1 VTYQDGDPRVAR
13 LLLTNGQWLELSDYF
28 WSARTYHEILTEVG
42 FTDLQ
47 AEAPLLADAGG
58 LADPADLNAW
68 DYDLER
74 THPPTMLI
82 HGCRPYG

>member
-1 VTYQDGDPRVAR
+1 
-13 LLLTNGQWLELSDYF
+13 
-28 WSARTYHEILTEVG
+28 VG

-82 HGCRPYG
+82 HGCRSDA